1 MLLNTL
7 TGENND
13 IYKGVATL
21 KSKLFFVSLGINQGL
36 TKTPLDNIT

>member
-13 IYKGVATL
+13 ICKGVATL
-21 KSKLFFVSLGINQGL
+21 KLKFFLSHWV
-36 TKTPLDNIT
+36 